1 VSARRLFAGV
11 DVGGRR
17 KGFHIAVLD
26 EERNVVDQ
34 RCETAAGEAARFL
47 AGRGVSVVA
56 VDSPLSAAEPGE
68 HGRRCEHEFL
78 ARKVCGI
85 RLTPDEA
92 TVRRAHATDFYGWI
106 INGWELYK
114 ALGVRAHEERWEVV
128 ECFPTATWTILY
140 GRRPRGVSRAAWSR
154 HALDHLPVKRS
165 AGRLNQ
171 DQRDA
176 LAAAYTAWLHGRG
189 ETEPTF
195 ARSVC
200 CRVPTFG
207 VLAGTGSTGVGS
219 AHRPALPLGTP
230 TEEPACPL

>member
-1 VSARRLFAGV
+1 MSKGRLFAGV
-11 DVGGRR
+11 DVGASR
-17 KGFHIAVLD
+17 KGFHIAVIDD
-26 EERNVVDQ
+26 ELTVVDQ
-34 RCETAAGEAARFL
+34 LRETSPARTAIFL
-47 AGRGVSVVA
+47 AGRGVAVVA
-56 VDSPLSAAEPGE
+56 VDSPLAAAEPGE

-78 ARKVCGI
+78 ARRVCGI

-106 INGWELYK
+106 INGWALYK
-114 ALGVRAHEERWEVV
+114 ALDVRAHEERWEVV
-128 ECFPTATWTILY
+128 ECFPTATWTTLY
-140 GRRPRGVSRAAWSR
+140 GRRPRGVSRAVWSR
-154 HALDHLPVKRS
+154 QALDALPVQRS

-200 CRVPTFG
+200 CRVPTLG

-219 AHRPALPLGTP
+219 AHRPALPLGAP

>member
-1 VSARRLFAGV
+1 VSAGRLFAGI

-26 EERNVVDQ
+26 NARNVIDQ
-34 RCETAAGEAARFL
+34 LCETGAGDAARFL
-47 AGRGVSVVA
+47 AGRGVAVVA
-56 VDSPLSAAEPGE
+56 VDSPLGAAEPGQ
-68 HGRRCEHEFL
+68 HGRLCEYAFL

-92 TVRRAHATDFYGWI
+92 TIRRSHATDFYGWI
-106 INGWELYK
+106 INGWDLYK
-114 ALGVRAHEERWEVV
+114 ALDVLAHEERWDVV

-154 HALDHLPVKRS
+154 QALDCLPVQRP

-176 LAAAYTAWLHGRG
+176 VAAAYAAWLSHQ
-189 ETEPTF
+189 TELLED
-195 ARSVC
+195 AQLISR
-200 CRVPTFG
+200 
-207 VLAGTGSTGVGS
+207 A
-219 AHRPALPLGTP
+219 PAI
-230 TEEPACPL
+230 